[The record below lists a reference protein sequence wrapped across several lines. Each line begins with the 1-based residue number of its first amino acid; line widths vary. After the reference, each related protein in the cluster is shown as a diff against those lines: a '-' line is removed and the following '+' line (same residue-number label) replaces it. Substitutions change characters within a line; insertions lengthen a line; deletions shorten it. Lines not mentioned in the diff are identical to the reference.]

1 MSRKFPTL
9 PVILLYGFSEVVL
22 QKSVLAG
29 LLILAG
35 IIRGSFASH
44 TPEVICGALLG
55 VATSTVAGMLLPES
69 VKDGQNGLWGFNGL
83 LVGCAFPTFL
93 ESTPAMWT
101 ALMLCSASTV
111 WIRSGFNRIGAPL
124 SVNSL
129 TFPFV
134 LSVWIFLFASRCLS
148 NMPSDAL
155 SVPALTYRMASAVIP
170 PSAAD
175 CVVFMLKGI
184 SQIFLIND
192 PLAGA
197 LFLLALAVS
206 SVRAALRAASGSLI
220 AVFLAL
226 MYGAPESLLT
236 NGLLGFSPALTAVAL
251 GSRVCGTG
259 ICNLLWTLTAVVFT
273 FFLQL
278 GMQALTDPFGIPVL
292 TAPFC
297 ITVWLFM
304 LPGYRFTDSGR
315 E

>member
-1 MSRKFPTL
+1 MPRKFPTL
-9 PVILLYGFSEVVL
+9 PVTLLYGVSEVVL
-22 QKSVLAG
+22 QKSVLCA

-35 IIRGSFASH
+35 IFRGGFASH
-44 TPEVICGALLG
+44 TPDVICGALLG
-55 VATSTVAGMLLPES
+55 VAVSTVTGMLLPES
-69 VKDGQNGLWGFNGL
+69 VHDGKEGLWGFNGL

-111 WIRSGFNRIGAPL
+111 WIRSGLNRVARPL
-124 SVNSL
+124 EVSSL

-134 LSVWIFLFASRCLS
+134 LSVWFFLFASRCLS
-148 NMPSDAL
+148 SMPSDAL
-155 SVPALTYRMASAVIP
+155 SAPALTYRMASAVIA

-175 CVVFMLKGI
+175 CVVFTLKGI

-192 PLAGA
+192 PIAGA
-197 LFLLALAVS
+197 LILLALAAS
-206 SVRAALRAASGSLI
+206 SVRSALRAACGSLA

-226 MYGAPESLLT
+226 MYGAPDSLLT
-236 NGLLGFSPALTAVAL
+236 NGLLGFSPALTAIAL
-251 GSRVCGTG
+251 GSSFYGSGMR
-259 ICNLLWTLTAVVFT
+259 NLLWTAAAVAFT

-278 GMQALTDPFGIPVL
+278 GMQAMTEPFGIPVL

-297 ITVWLFM
+297 ITVWLFS
-304 LPGYRFTDSGR
+304 LPEYRFGDTDR

>member
-1 MSRKFPTL
+1 MPEKFPTL

-22 QKSVLAG
+22 QRSILCG

-35 IIRGSFASH
+35 IVLGSFASH

-55 VATSTVAGMLLPES
+55 VGAATVTGMLLPES
-69 VKDGQNGLWGFNGL
+69 VRDGKDGLWGFNGL
-83 LVGCAFPTFL
+83 LVGCALPTFL

-101 ALMLCSASTV
+101 ALILCSASTV
-111 WIRSGFNRIGAPL
+111 WIRNGLNRIGTRL
-124 SVNSL
+124 SVSSL

-134 LSVWIFLFASRCLS
+134 LSVWFFLFASRCLN

-155 SVPALTYRMASAVIP
+155 CVPALTYRMASAAIP

-175 CVVFMLKGI
+175 CVIFVLKGI

-197 LFLLALAVS
+197 IFLLALAAS
-206 SVRAALRAASGSLI
+206 SVRAALRAACGSLT

-251 GSRVCGTG
+251 GGVFGTG
-259 ICNLLWTLTAVVFT
+259 IRSLLWTLTAVVFT
-273 FFLQL
+273 FFLEL
-278 GMQALTDPFGIPVL
+278 GMQALTEPFGIPVL

-297 ITVWLFM
+297 ITVWLFT
-304 LPGYRFTDSGR
+304 LPGYRFENTDR